1 MNRATK
7 LWIVCRPCEDSY
19 YKGSPTGVVFLSKAD
34 ADAYLLKYNG
44 PPSGNN
50 DDEWA
55 DSYNLYVTEGAL
67 IAEGTP
73 PLDWGKTTAVWTGE
87 DWVFDDVPL
96 DAAWYW
102 KGHTCFSP
110 MELDI
115 EWGATPEQAIA
126 ALQEYISQRS

>member
-1 MNRATK
+1 MSKATK

-19 YKGSPTGVVFLSKAD
+19 YRGSPTGVVFLSRAD

-44 PPSGNN
+44 PHRDDDDTFPSH
-50 DDEWA
+50 DYD
-55 DSYNLYVTEGAL
+55 LYVTEGVL

-73 PLDWGKTTAVWTGE
+73 PLDWSKTTAVWTGE

-110 MELDI
+110 MELGIKD
-115 EWGATPEQAIA
+115 GATPEQAIV
-126 ALQEYISQRS
+126 ALQDYLSQRS

>member
-1 MNRATK
+1 MSKATK
-7 LWIVCRPCEDSY
+7 VWIVREPCPDSY
-19 YKGSPTGVVFLSKAD
+19 YAGSPTGVVFLSRAD

-44 PPSGNN
+44 PPRGDDDDSN
-50 DDEWA
+50 DYA
-55 DSYNLYVTEGAL
+55 LYVTEGVL

-73 PLDWGKTTAVWTGE
+73 PLDWSKTTAVWTGE

-110 MELDI
+110 RDLGIKE
-115 EWGATPEQAIA
+115 GATPEQAIA
-126 ALQEYISQRS
+126 ALQDYLSQRS

>member
-1 MNRATK
+1 
-7 LWIVCRPCEDSY
+7 
-19 YKGSPTGVVFLSKAD
+19 VVFLSKAD